1 MINQF
6 NANPIKVEIMKYA
19 ILITSP
25 FPFNPPTSP
34 NIAPTRPYEIT
45 NVAIFTKI
53 SASGDIPNSVM
64 LIVNNHTKNVMIWV
78 KIENNI
84 PNKPVAARII
94 KIKPPNG
101 LSFL

>member
-1 MINQF
+1 MINQL

-25 FPFNPPTSP
+25 FPLNPPTSP

-53 SASGDIPNSVM
+53 SASGDIPNSVI

-84 PNKPVAARII
+84 PNKPDAAR
-94 KIKPPNG
+94 KITMIATKG